1 MLQMLT
7 RENKATEREKQ
18 GVERDV
24 LALDW
29 VFFHGRPHY
38 FLLERFCT
46 VVSYLRHYHNPKIN
60 IFAFPQYTWIN
71 SVLDLKQEA

>member
-1 MLQMLT
+1 MLQMTT

-46 VVSYLRHYHNPKIN
+46 VVSYLRH
-60 IFAFPQYTWIN
+60 
-71 SVLDLKQEA
+71 

>member
-1 MLQMLT
+1 MTT

-24 LALDW
+24 LALEW

-46 VVSYLRHYHNPKIN
+46 VVSYLTYDIIITQKSISSLFHNIHGL
-60 IFAFPQYTWIN
+60 ILF
-71 SVLDLKQEA
+71 